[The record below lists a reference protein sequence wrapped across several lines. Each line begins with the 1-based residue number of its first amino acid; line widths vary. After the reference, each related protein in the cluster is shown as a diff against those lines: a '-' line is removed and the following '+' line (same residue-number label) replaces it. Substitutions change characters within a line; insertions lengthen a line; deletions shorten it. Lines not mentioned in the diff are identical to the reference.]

1 MKSLRV
7 HGSVLVSG
15 SYDSDARIWDI
26 RTGECL
32 HVLRGHT
39 GPLHDVCFD
48 GSQVI
53 TASLDTDIRVWDPQ
67 SGFVCFPFVHHWA
80 LSIIVALMIR
90 GLELVGQSF
99 SGHKGLVG
107 QLALQGDT
115 LVSGD
120 NSGTVKLWSLDAPG
134 SGQTIF
140 QEETGNPVVSLA
152 LDEGDIL
159 SGNANGSVHLVRR
172 DLGTREALLT
182 GVNNVWCVGFTP
194 SKHPWV
200 VYMKG
205 EDTQL
210 GIF

>member
-1 MKSLRV
+1 MGSAIWVCLLSL
-7 HGSVLVSG
+7 
-15 SYDSDARIWDI
+15 
-26 RTGECL
+26 C
-32 HVLRGHT
+32 
-39 GPLHDVCFD
+39 
-48 GSQVI
+48 
-53 TASLDTDIRVWDPQ
+53 ASLGIVNNSGTNDPR
-67 SGFVCFPFVHHWA
+67 SRACRAV
-80 LSIIVALMIR
+80 
-90 GLELVGQSF
+90 F

-120 NSGTVKLWSLDAPG
+120 NSGTVKVWSLDAPG
-134 SGQTIF
+134 SGQTIV
-140 QEETGNPVVSLA
+140 QEEEGNPVVSLA

-182 GVNNVWCVGFTP
+182 RVNNVWCVGFTP